1 MCARA
6 PRQNIESAFDVLAR
20 ILLATFL
27 IVATPTQ
34 ALAAS
39 DVADHYAQTFRR
51 VDRRCSDWQL
61 CTDRELPRMWRLAGE
76 YLASRLTSRP
86 DLTTDDLVA
95 AIKQLDAG
103 LSGRERHAPAID
115 ATATKLAN
123 GDFVI
128 TLQYFETGTVLIVAS
143 SRGSA
148 ARMKWSIASVLR
160 CWRASCGPY
169 SASIK
174 VLPSAR
180 TGDPRFL
187 VEALHGGNGTTV
199 GAQTSAWR
207 WDGREAHLLAID
219 RHLEMI
225 DDGRDTS
232 INGDVVIVPTKEL
245 AHSFNSFG
253 GTREPAGTWRLR
265 LTANGAKNLGHQWVS
280 RELRWADDFLFAL
293 TEGRPL
299 GRFATPAVAR
309 ELWRHFDDFSGM
321 VTECRRDGQTLHIS
335 MAEGPSLTF
344 TFDAK
349 REGLYAVAVRF
360 DGR

>member
-1 MCARA
+1 
-6 PRQNIESAFDVLAR
+6 VLAK
-20 ILLATFL
+20 ILLAAVL
-27 IVATPTQ
+27 IVGHAMQ
-34 ALAAS
+34 GLAADS
-39 DVADHYAQTFRR
+39 VAAHYAQTFGR
-51 VDRRCSDWQL
+51 VDRRCNDWQH

-76 YLASRLTSRP
+76 YLASQLASRP
-86 DLTTDDLVA
+86 DLAADDLVA
-95 AIKQLDAG
+95 VVKQLDAV

-115 ATATKLAN
+115 ATATKLGN

-128 TLQYFETGTVLIVAS
+128 TLQYFETGTVLIVGS
-143 SRGSA
+143 SRGGA
-148 ARMKWSIASVLR
+148 TRMKWSIASVLR

-169 SASIK
+169 FAGIR

-180 TGDPRFL
+180 NGDPRFL
-187 VEALHGGNGTTV
+187 VEGVHGGNGTTV
-199 GAQTSAWR
+199 GAQISAWR

-219 RHLEMI
+219 QHFESLE
-225 DDGRDTS
+225 DDRQTS
-232 INGDVVIVPTKEL
+232 INGDVVVVPTKEL

-253 GTREPAGTWRLR
+253 GTREPAGTWRFR

-293 TEGRPL
+293 SEGRPV

-309 ELWRHFDDFSGM
+309 ELRRGFDDFAGM
-321 VTECRRDGQTLHIS
+321 VTECQGDGQTLHLVL
-335 MAEGPSLTF
+335 AEGPSSLTF